1 VNIPELQSTIQ
12 AVNVTAADEAAGY
25 NSDQL
30 FDATLLSKELT
41 VRNWHQGDRFWPAH
55 TKSPKKLKE
64 LLQERHVS
72 GRERKLWPVI
82 VSGDEILWV
91 RGFAAP
97 AKFLATAGTEKVI
110 SIREF
115 VPE

>member
-1 VNIPELQSTIQ
+1 
-12 AVNVTAADEAAGY
+12 
-25 NSDQL
+25 
-30 FDATLLSKELT
+30 
-41 VRNWHQGDRFWPAH
+41 
-55 TKSPKKLKE
+55 
-64 LLQERHVS
+64 LQERHVS